1 MDNKICCL
9 CGLRLANTRDHL
21 FPKCL
26 FIAPRPT
33 NLPTIP
39 VCEKCNQE
47 LSKDEEAFRVFVA
60 AGMAHEKDTG
70 NRIWRDKIRPDL
82 QGKRKGLKKYI
93 SSMVK
98 EIKVVSKSGGN
109 LGFVPIIE
117 MDRGV
122 INRVL
127 IKIAKGLY
135 YLDTQQVLPK
145 ELEILVGCY
154 AEKPGIIEPPLSE
167 VVKRTNKIVLG
178 NGEVVYRRAV
188 MENNPRE
195 SLTWIRFYE
204 DQLYMIQTT
213 EKLHT

>member
-1 MDNKICCL
+1 MDDEICCL

-26 FIAPRPT
+26 FIPPRPT

-39 VCEKCNQE
+39 ACKQCNQE

-82 QGKRKGLKKYI
+82 QGKRKGLKKHI

-98 EIKVVSKSGGN
+98 EIKVVLKPGDN
-109 LGFVPIIE
+109 TVLVPIIE

-122 INRVL
+122 VNRVL
-127 IKIAKGLY
+127 HKIAKGLY
-135 YLDTQQVLPK
+135 YLDTQQIFPK
-145 ELEILVGCY
+145 ELEILVGTY
-154 AEKPGIIEPPLSE
+154 TEKPGIIGLPLYE
-167 VVKRTNKIVLG
+167 AIKRTNKIVLG
-178 NGEVVYRRAV
+178 NGEVIYRRAII
-188 MENNPRE
+188 ENNPKE

-204 DQLYMIQTT
+204 DQLYLIQTT
-213 EKLHT
+213 EKFNT